1 MYIIVLVVA
10 MMMKT
15 YLIIYY
21 NFDMLSHVSNNNKLP
36 PHSLSLS
43 LSLRFASH

>member
-1 MYIIVLVVA
+1 MYIIVVVA

-36 PHSLSLS
+36 PTLSLS
-43 LSLRFASH
+43 LSLLLRFASH